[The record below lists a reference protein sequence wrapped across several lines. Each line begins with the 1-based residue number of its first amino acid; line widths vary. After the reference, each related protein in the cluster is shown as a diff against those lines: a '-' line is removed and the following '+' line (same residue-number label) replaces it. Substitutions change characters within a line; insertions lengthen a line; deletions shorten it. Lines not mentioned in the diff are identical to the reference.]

1 MNQKSTCP
9 IWATPAFAEKRDGRD
24 GWYVDSPRAGGRYFM
39 VGSAERDLENCDE
52 NFRAR
57 LTSWLV
63 EQRREGVERPEITTL
78 TLEQAEGRVPLSASE
93 RADRLLAY
101 VAEQGGG
108 VGQEFVFVFGSNDEC
123 FRMEAWTE
131 TWRPEPSARE
141 EELRSLLGSLK
152 ERQYLDE
159 ASARRGETAYVLA
172 PEGHARLEEIR
183 SARAGTG
190 DGSLSLPFR
199 PRARIL
205 QLLGDELIGS
215 PRIAV
220 FELVKNAY
228 DADAGTVS
236 VTLKDVESSGASIVV
251 EDDGDGMTLRTI
263 RDIWLVPGH
272 DHRERQRT
280 ARKRTRLGRLPLGE
294 KGLGRVAAHKLGN
307 RIELVTR
314 AKNEPEC
321 VVSIDWTALLQEKE
335 LSDAKVR
342 VKTRDPLVFCRER
355 TGTRITISGLRERV
369 WTRGE
374 VRRLQRQVTT
384 IASPFNGGSDGFAP
398 RLQVPEH
405 EDWVTG
411 VPDIEALL
419 GRAPWE
425 FRFTYDR
432 GCFDWR
438 YAFHGIGGIG
448 VEPRELEK
456 SGQPLLIEPDRDADV
471 FGIEQG
477 GNRRTRRHTADVS
490 FAKGIGTVGGEFYV
504 FDRDPAVLSRLG
516 ESHLIRNYL
525 DENGG
530 IRIYRDGIRVYNY
543 GEPGDDWLG
552 LDLRRVNRPTRN
564 LSRNIVVGAV
574 ELSLED
580 SPDLREKTNREGF
593 VENRASRRLKQ
604 IVRGALVPL
613 ETERQKD
620 KDTIRQLTGRGRNPE
635 TIRQPLKR
643 LRDAARKYNVLDEL
657 GPLID
662 RVESEYDEL
671 RETMLCAGLSGV
683 GLAIV
688 FHEIDHAV
696 RSLCGLIEADGE
708 RAAIRSRA
716 QELARVLTGFT
727 DLLRKGRRERHS
739 LKKLVARVFDISRV
753 RFRKHGVRLDCPALE
768 ESFPDIE
775 SSFVFGPV
783 LGALNNLLDNAF
795 YWLRV
800 RWPDDGSQ
808 GRAIYMNVNPDLA
821 EGPSI
826 VVADTGPGFSDEPEE
841 LVRPFFSRRPEGM
854 GLGLYYTGLVMEL
867 GDGRLA
873 FPDAREADV
882 PEEFDGAA
890 LALVFPKETQP

>member
-9 IWATPAFAEKRDGRD
+9 IWGTPASAETRAGRD
-24 GWYVDSPRAGGRYFM
+24 GWYVDSPRAGGKYFIA
-39 VGSAERDLENCDE
+39 GSAEPDLKDRDED
-52 NFRAR
+52 FKAR
-57 LTSWLV
+57 LTSRLV
-63 EQRREGVERPEITTL
+63 EQRREGECPEIDTL

-93 RADRLLAY
+93 RADRLLEY
-101 VAEQGGG
+101 VAEQAPG
-108 VGQEFVFVFGSNDEC
+108 VGQEFVFVFGSNDTC
-123 FRMEAWTE
+123 LRMEAWTE
-131 TWRPEPSARE
+131 TWSLEPSARE
-141 EELRSLLGSLK
+141 GELRFLLESLK
-152 ERQYLDE
+152 ERQYLNE
-159 ASARRGETAYVLA
+159 ASARCGEAGYVLTLK
-172 PEGHARLEEIR
+172 GHARLKEIR
-183 SARAGTG
+183 SARAETS
-190 DGSLSLPFR
+190 DGSLNLPFR

-215 PRIAV
+215 PRVAV

-236 VTLKDVESSGASIVV
+236 VILKGVESSGASIIV

-294 KGLGRVAAHKLGN
+294 KGLGRFAAHKLGN
-307 RIELVTR
+307 RIELITR

-321 VVSIDWTALLQEKE
+321 VVSIDWTALIQEKE
-335 LSDAKVR
+335 LADAKVR
-342 VKTRDPLVFCRER
+342 VKTRDPLVFCRET

-425 FRFTYDR
+425 FRFAYDR

-438 YAFHGIGGIG
+438 YAFHGINGIG
-448 VEPRELEK
+448 VEARETEK
-456 SGQPLLIEPDRDADV
+456 SEQPLLIGPDRDADV

-477 GNRRTRRHTADVS
+477 SNRQPRRHTADAS
-490 FAKGIGTVGGEFYV
+490 FAEGIGPVRGEFYV
-504 FDRDPAVLSRLG
+504 FDREPAVLSRLG

-525 DENGG
+525 NENGG

-620 KDTIRQLTGRGRNPE
+620 KERIRQLTGRGRNPE
-635 TIRQPLKR
+635 TKRIRQPLKR
-643 LRDAARKYNVLDEL
+643 LRDAARKRDVLDEL

-662 RVESEYDEL
+662 QVENEYDEL
-671 RETMLCAGLSGV
+671 RETMLRAGLSGV

-716 QELARVLTGFT
+716 QELAQVLTGFT

-739 LKKLVARVFDISRV
+739 LKKLVARVLDISRV
-753 RFRKHGVRLDCPALE
+753 RFGKHGVRLDCPALE
-768 ESFPDIE
+768 KNFPDTVA
-775 SSFVFGPV
+775 SFVFGPV

-800 RWPDDGSQ
+800 RWPDDGD
-808 GRAIYMNVNPDLA
+808 RAIYMNVNSDLA
-821 EGPSI
+821 EGSSI
-826 VVADTGPGFSDEPEE
+826 VVADTGPGFADEPEE

-867 GDGRLA
+867 GGGRLA

-882 PEEFDGAA
+882 PKEFDGAV